1 MFILNKHLFLL
12 QIFHYVTNLTGLF
25 LNDKFITSRRGNLYM
40 KKVNL
45 LYDATIVCNIMTKN
59 SSRSGIF
66 FVAYNVLLEFL
77 KRPEYEVYLYADD
90 LIKLRE
96 VIKVCPE
103 LSDCKIY
110 KFSFLQEWVAVFR
123 NLKNENKLNNGLSLL
138 RGVYGLT
145 ASILKKCYLL
155 TESSIRMQDIDA
167 FFSPMNA
174 VPDIVRHNKHI
185 KCYTILHDVIPIADE
200 CKDLAW
206 KSKWFHKLLKSINKK
221 DFYFANSEFTRQDFL
236 KYVPNINPE
245 NISVIPLSTGK
256 PYQNITDENELKR
269 IRDKYNIPQGK
280 KYIFSLCSLNP
291 RKNLLFSIRNFL
303 KFTAKHNFDDFVF
316 VLGGAYFDDFKEVF
330 NDKLKEFGNIEDKI
344 LRIGYVD
351 DEDLSA
357 LYSGAEMFL
366 FPSLYEGFG
375 MPVLEAMQCGLPVI
389 CSNCTSI
396 PEVIGDC
403 GIQID
408 PYNDEEMV
416 SALEK
421 MYFDREF
428 RNSCIEKGIERAK
441 LFTWEKCVDIMTGE
455 ICGEE
460 QYIDN
465 YVNV

>member
-1 MFILNKHLFLL
+1 
-12 QIFHYVTNLTGLF
+12 
-25 LNDKFITSRRGNLYM
+25 M

-96 VIKVCPE
+96 VIEMCPE
-103 LSDCKIY
+103 FSNCKIY
-110 KFSFLQEWVAVFR
+110 KFSFLQDWVAFFR
-123 NLKNENKLNNGLSLL
+123 NLKNENKLNNGLSIL
-138 RGVYGLT
+138 RGLYGLT

-155 TESSIRMQDIDA
+155 SEKAIRMKDIDA
-167 FFSPMNA
+167 YFSPMNA
-174 VPDIVRHNKHI
+174 VPDIVRRNKHI
-185 KCYTILHDVIPIADE
+185 KCYTILHDAIPLVDDSVISPYE
-200 CKDLAW
+200 H
-206 KSKWFHKLLKSINKK
+206 KWFYKLLKTIDERS
-221 DFYFANSEFTRQDFL
+221 FYFANSEFTKQDFL

-245 NISVIPLSTGK
+245 HITVIPLSTGK
-256 PYQNITDENELKR
+256 PYEKIADEIELNR
-269 IRDKYNIPQGK
+269 IREKYNIPLGK

-291 RKNLLFSIRNFL
+291 RKNLVFSIRNFL
-303 KFTAKHNFDDFVF
+303 RFVEKNNLDDFVF
-316 VLGGAYFDDFKEVF
+316 VLGGAYFDGFMEVL
-330 NDKLKEFGNIEDKI
+330 NNHLKEFGNVEDKI
-344 LRIGYVD
+344 LRIGYVED
-351 DEDLSA
+351 DDLSA

-408 PYNDEEMV
+408 PHSDEQMV

-421 MYFDREF
+421 MYFDKSF
-428 RNSCIEKGIERAK
+428 RNSCIEKGLERAK
-441 LFTWEKCVDIMTGE
+441 LFTWEKCGDIINDKIT
-455 ICGEE
+455 EE
-460 QYIDN
+460 M
-465 YVNV
+465 YV

>member
-1 MFILNKHLFLL
+1 
-12 QIFHYVTNLTGLF
+12 
-25 LNDKFITSRRGNLYM
+25 M

-96 VIKVCPE
+96 VIKNCPE
-103 LSDCKIY
+103 FADCKIY
-110 KFSFLQEWVAVFR
+110 KFSFLQEWVAFFR
-123 NLKNENKLNNGLSLL
+123 NLKDENKLNNGSSIL
-138 RGVYGLT
+138 RGIYSLT
-145 ASILKKCYLL
+145 ASFLKKCYLI
-155 TESSIRMQDIDA
+155 SRNSVKMKDIDI

-174 VPDIVRHNKHI
+174 IPDIVKRNKHI
-185 KCYTILHDVIPIADE
+185 KCYTVLHDTTPLIDDDIISPY
-200 CKDLAW
+200 
-206 KSKWFHKLLKSINKK
+206 SYKWFKKLLKTIDDNS
-221 DFYFANSEFTRQDFL
+221 FYFANSEYTKQDFV
-236 KYVPNINPE
+236 KYVPNIKAS
-245 NISVIPLSTGK
+245 NIMVIPLSTGK
-256 PYQNITDENELKR
+256 PYKKIEDLNEIEKVR
-269 IRDKYNIPQGK
+269 RKYNISSDK
-280 KYIFSLCSLNP
+280 RYIFSLCSLNP
-291 RKNLLFSIRNFL
+291 RKNLVFSVRNFL
-303 KFTAKHNFDDFVF
+303 KFVEKNNLDDLVF

-330 NDKLKEFGNIEDKI
+330 KNKLREFGNIEDKI
-344 LRIGYVD
+344 LHIGYVD

-403 GIQID
+403 GIQVN
-408 PYNDEEMV
+408 PYSDEEMI

-428 RNSCIEKGIERAK
+428 RNSCVEKGLERAK
-441 LFTWEKCVDIMTGE
+441 MFTWERCVDI
-455 ICGEE
+455 
-460 QYIDN
+460 IDDKITEVT
-465 YVNV
+465 YA

>member
-1 MFILNKHLFLL
+1 MGFGMISLFC
-12 QIFHYVTNLTGLF
+12 QEEVIY
-25 LNDKFITSRRGNLYM
+25 IM

-45 LYDATIVCNIMTKN
+45 LYDATIVCNIMAKN

-77 KRPEYEVYLYADD
+77 KRPQYNVYLYADD
-90 LIKLRE
+90 LIKLNE
-96 VIKVCPE
+96 VIDTYPE
-103 LSDCKIY
+103 FAGCKIY
-110 KFSFLQEWVAVFR
+110 RFSFLQEWVAYFR
-123 NLKNENKLNNGLSLL
+123 NKKNENKLNGGLSLL

-155 TESSIRMQDIDA
+155 SEKAIKMKDIDA

-174 VPDIVRHNKHI
+174 VPDIVKRNKHI
-185 KCYTILHDVIPIADE
+185 KCYTVLHDAIPLI
-200 CKDLAW
+200 KDNTISPYAH
-206 KSKWFHKLLKSINKK
+206 KWFNKLVKSV
-221 DFYFANSEFTRQDFL
+221 DEQSFYFANSEYTKQDFL
-236 KYVPNINPE
+236 KYIPNMNAA

-256 PYQNITDENELKR
+256 PYKQISDKIELSR
-269 IRDKYNIPQGK
+269 IREKYNIPFGK

-291 RKNLLFSIRNFL
+291 RKNLIFSIRNFL
-303 KFTAKHNFDDFVF
+303 KFVEKNNLNDFVF
-316 VLGGAYFDDFKEVF
+316 VLGGAYFDGFKEIM
-330 NDKLKEFGNIEDKI
+330 NDKLKDFGNVEDKI

-351 DEDLSA
+351 DDDLSA

-403 GIQID
+403 GIQINPHSD
-408 PYNDEEMV
+408 DEMV
-416 SALEK
+416 SAMEK
-421 MYFDREF
+421 MYFDRKF
-428 RNSCIEKGIERAK
+428 RDTCVEKGLERAK
-441 LFTWEKCVDIMTGE
+441 MFTWEKCADIMTEE
-455 ICGEE
+455 ICGEK
-460 QYIDN
+460 QSINN

>member
-1 MFILNKHLFLL
+1 MRKI
-12 QIFHYVTNLTGLF
+12 
-25 LNDKFITSRRGNLYM
+25 
-40 KKVNL
+40 NL
-45 LYDATIVCNIMTKN
+45 LYDATVVCNIMTKN

-66 FVAYNVLLEFL
+66 FVAYNVLLELL
-77 KRPEYEVYLYADD
+77 KRPEYNIYLYADD

-96 VIKVCPE
+96 VVE
-103 LSDCKIY
+103 NYAEFVGCKIY
-110 KFSFLQEWVAVFR
+110 KFSFLQEWVAYFR
-123 NLKNENKLNNGLSLL
+123 NLKNENKSNHGLSLL
-138 RGVYGLT
+138 RAVYGLM
-145 ASILKKCYLL
+145 ASILKKCYKLS
-155 TESSIRMQDIDA
+155 EKAVNMQDIDV

-174 VPDIVRHNKHI
+174 VPDVIRYNKHI

-200 CKDLAW
+200 CKYLNWQA
-206 KSKWFHKLLKSINKK
+206 KWFHKLIKSINKK
-221 DFYFANSEFTRQDFL
+221 DYYFANSEFTKQDFI
-236 KYVPNINPE
+236 KYVPNINEE

-256 PYQNITDENELKR
+256 PYKQIQDEKELDR
-269 IRDKYNIPQGK
+269 VRLKYNIPQDK

-303 KFTAKHNFDDFVF
+303 KFLEKNNLEDFVI
-316 VLGGAYFDDFKEVF
+316 VLGGAYFDGFEKVM
-330 NDKLKEFGNIEDKI
+330 NDNLREYGNIENKI

-351 DEDLSA
+351 DDDLSA

-408 PYNDEEMV
+408 PHNDEEMV
-416 SALEK
+416 NAIEK

-428 RNSCIEKGIERAK
+428 RSQCIQRGFERSK
-441 LFTWEKCVDIMTGE
+441 LFTWEKCCGIITRE
-455 ICGEE
+455 IFKNYGYKKE
-460 QYIDN
+460 QDLNN

>member
-1 MFILNKHLFLL
+1 
-12 QIFHYVTNLTGLF
+12 
-25 LNDKFITSRRGNLYM
+25 M

-45 LYDATIVCNIMTKN
+45 LYDATIVCNIMAKN

-96 VIKVCPE
+96 VIKNCPE
-103 LSDCKIY
+103 FANCKIY
-110 KFSFLQEWVAVFR
+110 KFSFLQEWVAYFR
-123 NLKNENKLNNGLSLL
+123 NKKNENKLNGGLSLL

-145 ASILKKCYLL
+145 ASILKKCYILSENSTKL
-155 TESSIRMQDIDA
+155 NDIDVY
-167 FFSPMNA
+167 FSPMNA
-174 VPDIVRHNKHI
+174 VPEVIRRNKHI
-185 KCYTILHDVIPIADE
+185 KCYTILHDVIPIAEE
-200 CKDLAW
+200 CKNLAW
-206 KSKWFHKLLKSINKK
+206 ESKWFHKLLKSINKE
-221 DFYFANSEFTRQDFL
+221 DFYFANSEFTKRDFL
-236 KYVPNINPE
+236 KYVPNINPA

-256 PYQNITDENELKR
+256 PYEKIADKIELNR
-269 IRDKYNIPQGK
+269 IREKYNIPFGK

-291 RKNLLFSIRNFL
+291 RKNLIFSIRNFL
-303 KFTAKHNFDDFVF
+303 KFVEKNNLDDFVF

-330 NDKLKEFGNIEDKI
+330 NDKLKDFGNIKDKI
-344 LRIGYVD
+344 LQIGYVD

-403 GIQID
+403 GIQIN
-408 PYNDEEMV
+408 PYSDEEMV
-416 SALEK
+416 AALEK

-428 RNSCIEKGIERAK
+428 RNSCVEKGIERAK
-441 LFTWEKCVDIMTGE
+441 LFTWEKCADIMTEE
-455 ICGEE
+455 ICGEK
-460 QYIDN
+460 QSINN